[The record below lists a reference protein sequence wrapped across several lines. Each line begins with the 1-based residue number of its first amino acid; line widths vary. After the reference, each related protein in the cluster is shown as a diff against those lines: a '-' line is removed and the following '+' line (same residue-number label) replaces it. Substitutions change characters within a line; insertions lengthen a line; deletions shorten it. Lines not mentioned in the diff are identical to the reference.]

1 MFYGQFNPPVDK
13 EIYERYFLGKTEGIS
28 IECGAFDGVTDSCTK
43 FFEESMNWK
52 TINIEALPIAYDRLV
67 KNRPNSINLN
77 IGLSNNNISKQFVN
91 YKEPRL
97 DYMWGNGSF
106 THLPEHKKHLEERCD
121 NNYQTIEINCDTYAH
136 LLETLKLEKL
146 DLFVLD
152 VEGHEFEVIDGMVE
166 STIFPDI
173 FVIEHGHR
181 NPKDFVEKLKI
192 LKNVK
197 YKLDHVS
204 YVNSFF
210 KKI

>member
-1 MFYGQFNPPVDK
+1 MYYGQFTPPVDK
-13 EIYERYFLGKTEGIS
+13 EIYERYFMGKKEGIS

-52 TINIEALPIAYDRLV
+52 TINIEALPIAYNKLV
-67 KNRPNSINLN
+67 ENRPNSINLN

-91 YKEPRL
+91 YKEPKL

-106 THLPEHKKHLEERCD
+106 THLSAHMEYLEELCGSS
-121 NNYQTIEINCDTYAH
+121 NYQTIDIKCDTYTH
-136 LLETLKLEKL
+136 LLETLKLERL

-152 VEGHEFEVIDGMVE
+152 VEGHEFEVIDGMVQ

-181 NPKDFVEKLKI
+181 TPVDFVEKLKI
-192 LKNVK
+192 LPVK
-197 YKLDHVS
+197 YKLDYVS
-204 YVNSFF
+204 FVNSFF
-210 KKI
+210 IKV